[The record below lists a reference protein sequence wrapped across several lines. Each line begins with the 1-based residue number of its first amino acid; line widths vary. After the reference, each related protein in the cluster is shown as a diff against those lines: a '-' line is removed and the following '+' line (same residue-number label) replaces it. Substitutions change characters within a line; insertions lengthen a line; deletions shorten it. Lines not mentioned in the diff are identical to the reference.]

1 VTLFAFLFGII
12 HAVPVYVSQTHVA
25 VAHLHV
31 TIILP
36 AIKVVAAQHL
46 VAITHVV
53 ALCNHVSAA
62 IGNLV
67 KVVQEDLITVLHM
80 VGNLNGDGMAHAFIP
95 LDHDVVL
102 HTVSL
107 CVPKK
112 HQ

>member
-31 TIILP
+31 IIILP
-36 AIKVVAAQHL
+36 AIKVAAAQHL
-46 VAITHVV
+46 VAITHAA
-53 ALCNHVSAA
+53 ALCNNVSAA

-80 VGNLNGDGMAHAFIP
+80 VGNLNGDGKAHAFIP
-95 LDHDVVL
+95 SEYDVVL